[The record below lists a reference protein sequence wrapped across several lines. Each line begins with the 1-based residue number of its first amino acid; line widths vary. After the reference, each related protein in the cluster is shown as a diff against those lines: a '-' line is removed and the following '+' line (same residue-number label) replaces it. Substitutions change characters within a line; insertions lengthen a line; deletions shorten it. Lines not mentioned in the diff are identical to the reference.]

1 MKNSARFAII
11 ITYLKNYYQDFMSQ
25 VQIQKELITEIL
37 ERGVEKLYPNRLELE
52 KKLKAGKILRIYCGF
67 DPSAKSLHIG
77 NAIALAK
84 LRQFQLAGHKIIFLI
99 GSFTGMIG
107 DPSDKSSARKQ
118 LSRAEVMANA
128 TNFQAQAAA
137 YINFTGDNP
146 AELQYN
152 HEWHDKLSFKD
163 LIETTSHFSVQ
174 QMIQRDMFQ
183 ERLKEERPIF
193 LHEFLY
199 PVAQAYD
206 SVVLDVD
213 FEVGGNDQM
222 FNMMCGRDL
231 MKSLKHKDKGVLT
244 MKLLTDNEGK
254 KMGKSE
260 GNIVMLDEDHINM
273 YAQVMAWPDNV
284 LESAFELCTFLPW
297 SEAKKIVKSIDNPRD
312 LKMRLALE
320 ITQINHGEKKALEA
334 QEHFIKTVQ
343 NKELP
348 DEIDKITLAAGTY
361 SLIELLIMLKLAVS
375 KGEARRLIKQGG
387 IKLGSSDKLE
397 TQTDEHKEIELT
409 HDLIVQRGKRQF
421 VKVLIK

>member
-1 MKNSARFAII
+1 LKNSARFATI

-25 VQIQKELITEIL
+25 VKIQKELIAEIL

-52 KKLKAGKILRIYCGF
+52 KKLKSGESLRIYCGF

-107 DPSDKSSARKQ
+107 DPTDKGSARKQ
-118 LSRAEVMANA
+118 LSREEVMTNA
-128 TNFQAQAAA
+128 INFQAQASA
-137 YINFTGDNP
+137 YISFVGENP

-152 HEWHDKLSFKD
+152 HEWHDQLSFKD
-163 LIETTSHFSVQ
+163 LIETTAHFTVQ

-199 PVAQAYD
+199 PIAQAYD

-222 FNMMCGRDL
+222 FNMMCGRAL
-231 MKSLKHKDKGVLT
+231 MKSLKNKDKGVLT

-260 GNIVMLDEDHINM
+260 GNIVMLDEDPINM
-273 YAQVMAWPDNV
+273 YAKVMSWPDNV
-284 LESAFELCTFLPW
+284 LTSAFELCTLMSWP
-297 SEAKKIVKSIDNPRD
+297 EAKKIVKEITSPRD

-320 ITQINHGEKKALEA
+320 ITQINHGEIKALEA
-334 QEHFIKTVQ
+334 QSHFVKTVQ
-343 NKELP
+343 NKEVP
-348 DEIDKITLAAGTY
+348 EEIIEVSLAAGKY
-361 SLIELLIMLKLAVS
+361 NLIDLLALLKLVAS

-387 IKLGSSDKLE
+387 IKLGSGDKLE
-397 TQTDEHKEIELT
+397 VQMDEQKEIELT
-409 HDLIVQRGKRQF
+409 QGLIIQRGKRQF
-421 VKVLIK
+421 VRVLIK

>member
-1 MKNSARFAII
+1 LKNSARFATI

-37 ERGVEKLYPNRLELE
+37 DRGVEKTYPKRLELE
-52 KKLKAGKILRIYCGF
+52 KKLTSGKILHIYCGF

-77 NAIALAK
+77 NAIALNK
-84 LRQFQLAGHKIIFLI
+84 LRQFQLAGHKITFLI

-107 DPSDKSSARKQ
+107 DPTDKSSTRKQ
-118 LSRAEVMANA
+118 LSREEVMANA
-128 TNFQAQAAA
+128 INFKDQASA
-137 YINFTGDNP
+137 YISFEGNNP
-146 AELQYN
+146 AELRYN

-163 LIETTSHFSVQ
+163 LIEISAHFTVQ

-183 ERLKEERPIF
+183 KRLEEERPIF

-199 PVAQAYD
+199 PIAQAYD

-213 FEVGGNDQM
+213 LEVGGNDQM

-231 MKSLKHKDKGVLT
+231 MKSLKNKDKGVLT

-260 GNIVMLDEDHINM
+260 GNIVMLDEDYINM
-273 YAQVMAWPDNV
+273 YAKVMSWPDNI
-284 LESAFELCTFLPW
+284 LESAFELCTFLSW
-297 SEAKKIVKSIDNPRD
+297 QEAKQIVKESNNPRD

-320 ITQINHGEKKALEA
+320 ITKINHGEVKALEA
-334 QEHFIKTVQ
+334 QNHFIKTVQ

-348 DEIDKITLAAGTY
+348 DDITEITLAKGSY
-361 SLIELLIMLKLAVS
+361 NLIDLLLLIKLVVS
-375 KGEARRLIKQGG
+375 KGEARRLIGQGG
-387 IKLGSSDKLE
+387 IRLGSSKELKV
-397 TQTDEHKEIELT
+397 QMDEQKKIVLT
-409 HDLIVQRGKRQF
+409 HGLIIQRGKRQF
-421 VKVLIK
+421 VRVLIK

>member
-1 MKNSARFAII
+1 LKNSARFATI

-25 VQIQKELITEIL
+25 VQIKKELIAEIL
-37 ERGVEKLYPNRLELE
+37 ERGVEKLYPNHLELE
-52 KKLKAGKILRIYCGF
+52 KKLKSGEVLRVYCGF

-84 LRQFQLAGHKIIFLI
+84 LRQFQLAGHKVIFLI

-107 DPSDKSSARKQ
+107 DPTDKGSARKQ
-118 LSRAEVMANA
+118 LSREEVMANA
-128 TNFQAQAAA
+128 ANFQAQASA

-146 AELQYN
+146 AELKYN
-152 HEWHDKLSFKD
+152 HEWHDKVSFKD
-163 LIETTSHFSVQ
+163 LIGTTSHFTVQ

-183 ERLKEERPIF
+183 ERLKEEKPIF

-199 PVAQAYD
+199 PIAQAYD

-231 MKSLKHKDKGVLT
+231 MKSLKNKDKGVLT

-273 YAQVMAWPDNV
+273 YAKVMSWPDDV
-284 LESAFELCTFLPW
+284 LISAFELCTLMPW
-297 SEAKKIVKSIDNPRD
+297 LEAKKVVKEIASPRD

-320 ITQINHGEKKALEA
+320 VTQINHGEAKALEA
-334 QEHFIKTVQ
+334 QDHFVRTVQ
-343 NKELP
+343 NKEVPEEMTKVALV
-348 DEIDKITLAAGTY
+348 AGTY
-361 SLIELLIMLKLAVS
+361 SLAELLMLLKLATS

-397 TQTDEHKEIELT
+397 TQMSEQAEIELT
-409 HDLIVQRGKRQF
+409 HGLIVQRGKRQF